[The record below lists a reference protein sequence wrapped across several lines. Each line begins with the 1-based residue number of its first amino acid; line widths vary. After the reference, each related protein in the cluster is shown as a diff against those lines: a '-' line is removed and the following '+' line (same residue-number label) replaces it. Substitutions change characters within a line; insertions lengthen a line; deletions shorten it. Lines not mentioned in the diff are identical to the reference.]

1 MQQEAMEDDK
11 SSPKYAKLLAEYSK
25 VSSRLQFCLFRWKFL
40 SIYFPQLRAQAKVL
54 KNAVVEERNKS
65 SVLQESM
72 RIKDQQLRR
81 AESEIDSQNFRNK
94 QLERR
99 IESLQ
104 NDLQAKTKGGG
115 SGGGNKRDNQS
126 MSGNGEIDPIIAEEL
141 QRRIIE
147 NAQLASAVSFNLIT
161 V

>member
-1 MQQEAMEDDK
+1 
-11 SSPKYAKLLAEYSK
+11 
-25 VSSRLQFCLFRWKFL
+25 
-40 SIYFPQLRAQAKVL
+40 
-54 KNAVVEERNKS
+54 
-65 SVLQESM
+65 M

-104 NDLQAKTKGGG
+104 NDLQAKTKG
-115 SGGGNKRDNQS
+115 SGGGNKTAKVRDNQW
-126 MSGNGEIDPIIAEEL
+126 MSGNGEIDPIVAEEL

-147 NAQLASAVSFNLIT
+147 NAQLAST
-161 V
+161 VGF